1 MHILI
6 VGGGLVSANLIKLIQ
21 DDPSREDHITLI
33 ERNLSTCEKLA
44 DSYNIQVFHGDGTNL
59 DILASAGAEAAELF
73 LALTGSDEDNL
84 IACQL
89 ARSNFHIHS
98 PICRVNNPKNYA
110 VIQKLGIIN
119 TFSSAL
125 LLAKVLNQEIQHSG
139 LYIVYDIPGNSKC
152 IVEFSLKADA
162 EEADKALKEIK
173 FPHESRVVLV
183 TRKDGEVELARG
195 ETVLRPHDRVMM
207 VCDYEDFDEIHER
220 MVEDHVPEIIA
231 DHLN

>member
-6 VGGGLVSANLIKLIQ
+6 VGGGLVAANLVKLII
-21 DDPSREDHITLI
+21 DDPSRDDRISLI
-33 ERNLSTCEKLA
+33 EKDLVNCEKLA
-44 DSYNIQVFHGDGTNL
+44 NTYEIQVFHGDGTNL
-59 DILASAGAEAAELF
+59 DILTSAGADSAELF

-89 ARSNFHIHS
+89 ARSQFHIHS

-119 TFSSAL
+119 TFSSSL

-152 IVEFSLKADA
+152 IVEFSLKSSA
-162 EEADKALKEIK
+162 EEANKPLKSIQ

-183 TRKDGEVELARG
+183 TRKEGQAELASG
-195 ETVLRPHDRVMM
+195 ETVLYPHDRVMM

-220 MVEDHVPEIIA
+220 MVEDHFPEIFE